1 MDPPRGR
8 AVECGS
14 RTTRSCK
21 RDGVTDTAE
30 AARTYL
36 HGIIGDVVEPERI
49 DTYLD
54 RGPEMLSFVLKNT
67 PLKMCWVPDYSDYY
81 PESPG
86 GRPGGRSIEPK
97 PFNAKKLGA
106 DLDGL
111 EPPYGKVPLNVVV
124 MQQDYVRLNMLKRH
138 PRGVLRSLKVGAR
151 TVWAKATGKNLVGMG
166 RALIAP
172 LRIGLQKAGV
182 PVRLNTAFTD
192 LYVEDGV
199 VRGIYVRDTDA
210 PESAEPELIR
220 ARRGVILG
228 SGGFEHNEQMRVKYQ
243 RAPITTEWT
252 VGAKANTGDG
262 IIAGEKLG
270 AALDIMEDA
279 WWGPT
284 VPLVGAPW
292 FALSERNSPGS
303 IIVNMSGKRFMN
315 ESMPY
320 VEACHHMY
328 GGEYGQGPGPGE
340 NIPAWLVFDQQYRD
354 RYIFAGLQAG
364 QRIPKKWMES
374 GVIVKA
380 DTLEELAA
388 KAGLPADALADD
400 RGAVQRLRALGHRRG
415 LPPRRERL
423 RPLLRRP
430 DQQAQPQ
437 PRRDQPRAVLR
448 GQDGARRPRHQG
460 RHRHR
465 RARPRAAGRR
475 VGDRGPLR
483 RRQCQRAGDGPH
495 LSGTRRHDRPRDG
508 VRLPGG
514 AAHSGEEPDM
524 PINLDEALGA
534 ELEPAEFSWTS
545 SDIQLYHLGSR
556 RGPGPDGQA
565 RVALPRRRHPAGAAD
580 VRQRGAEL
588 SHDTEPPT
596 VKFPGIDIELSR
608 VLHASEAVS
617 APAPIPPSGT
627 GVAVTKFT
635 DIWDKGKAAVIWSE
649 TTVTT
654 PDGKPLWT
662 QKRSIFARGEGG
674 FGGERGPSTS
684 SEPPQRAPDFELAIP
699 VSPQQ
704 ALLYRM
710 CGDRNPLHSDPEFAA
725 AAGFPRPILHGLCT
739 YGMTCKAMVDAL
751 LDGDTAPG
759 RQLRRPVRRRGVP
772 RRDAQGERVE
782 RG

>member
-1 MDPPRGR
+1 
-8 AVECGS
+8 
-14 RTTRSCK
+14 
-21 RDGVTDTAE
+21 
-30 AARTYL
+30 
-36 HGIIGDVVEPERI
+36 
-49 DTYLD
+49 
-54 RGPEMLSFVLKNT
+54 MLSFVLKNT
-67 PLKMCWVPDYSDYY
+67 PLKMCWVPGYSDYY
-81 PESPG
+81 PEAPG
-86 GRPGGRSIEPK
+86 GRAGGRSIEPK

-106 DLDGL
+106 DLSGL

-151 TVWAKATGKNLVGMG
+151 TMWAKATGKNLVGMG

-199 VRGIYVRDTDA
+199 VRGIYVRDTNA

-252 VGAKANTGDG
+252 VGAKANTGEG

-303 IIVNMSGKRFMN
+303 IIVNMAGKRFMN

-354 RYIFAGLQAG
+354 RYIFAGLQPG
-364 QRIPKKWMES
+364 QRIPKKWLES
-374 GVIVKA
+374 GVIVTA

-388 KAGLPADALADD
+388 KAGLPADALAATMERFNGFARSGVDEDFQRGESAYD
-400 RGAVQRLRALGHRRG
+400 RYYGDPTNKPNPNLGEISHPPYYAAKMVPGDLGTKGGIRTDVHARALRDDGSVIEG
-415 LPPRRERL
+415 LY
-423 RPLLRRP
+423 
-430 DQQAQPQ
+430 
-437 PRRDQPRAVLR
+437 
-448 GQDGARRPRHQG
+448 
-460 RHRHR
+460 
-465 RARPRAAGRR
+465 AAGN
-475 VGDRGPLR
+475 VSAPVMGHTYPG
-483 RRQCQRAGDGPH
+483 
-495 LSGTRRHDRPRDG
+495 
-508 VRLPGG
+508 PGG
-514 AAHSGEEPDM
+514 TIGPAMAFGYLAALHIADREGTEM

-534 ELEPAEFSWTS
+534 ELEPVEFSWTS
-545 SDIQLYHLGSR
+545 SDMQLYHLGL
-556 RGPGPDGQA
+556 G
-565 RVALPRRRHPAGAAD
+565 AGAD
-580 VRQRGAEL
+580 PMDKREL
-588 SHDTEPPT
+588 RYLVDGTPQVLPTFGNVAQSFHMTEPPS

-627 GVAVTKFT
+627 GVAVTGSPT
-635 DIWDKGKAAVIWSE
+635 SG
-649 TTVTT
+649 T
-654 PDGKPLWT
+654 
-662 QKRSIFARGEGG
+662 RAR
-674 FGGERGPSTS
+674 
-684 SEPPQRAPDFELAIP
+684 
-699 VSPQQ
+699 
-704 ALLYRM
+704 
-710 CGDRNPLHSDPEFAA
+710 
-725 AAGFPRPILHGLCT
+725 PR
-739 YGMTCKAMVDAL
+739 
-751 LDGDTAPG
+751 
-759 RQLRRPVRRRGVP
+759 
-772 RRDAQGERVE
+772 
-782 RG
+782 